1 MHANV
6 IRRAMLVKRIVD
18 EHYEP
23 HSHAGSMYDIFLNHV
38 RKVYPMGVATF
49 RRYMKYAIE
58 QDGYIGNGSNRV
70 YRTRKKTSPRLV
82 QLELF

>member
-1 MHANV
+1 
-6 IRRAMLVKRIVD
+6 MLVKRIVD

-58 QDGYIGNGSNRV
+58 QDGYIGNGSSRGD
-70 YRTRKKTSPRLV
+70 RTRKKTSPMLV
-82 QLELF
+82 QRGLF

>member
-6 IRRAMLVKRIVD
+6 IQRAMLVKRIVD

-23 HSHAGSMYDIFLNHV
+23 HSHVNSMYDIFINHV

-58 QDGYIGNGSNRV
+58 QDGYIGNGRNREL
-70 YRTRKKTSPRLV
+70 RKQT
-82 QLELF
+82 